1 MKEDTHVFQ
10 GMKRDSHPIKQE
22 GKFLWDAHNIRITNR
37 EDNTLLSITNEKG
50 TSNELKTFQGSYVG
64 HCVLGKYLI
73 VFTANDDFSDN
84 FIYRVEKTESGFKT
98 IILFHKENAWDK
110 GWSPN
115 HPIETLGIYET
126 ELVQKVYWVDGIN
139 QPRMINIAKP
149 ELKCPS
155 TIENSG
161 GEQIPL
167 LIDGLNLSGPRF
179 HQIDQDVYSWFHDNY
194 KDGFYNENSFDFVRT
209 LSLTETV
216 YISKIYGQGQFS
228 PGTIQY
234 AFSYYNKYEQESN
247 IFYTS
252 PLQYITYT
260 DRGGNGEDK
269 VANSF
274 RILIDSPNK
283 QFEYVRIYSI
293 QRTSLDATP
302 IVKVVEDISTTTD
315 DTDIISYVD
324 TGTTGY
330 TIDPQQ
336 LLYIGGQQIVA
347 TCMAHK
353 DGTLFMGN
361 ITQKE
366 SSLQKSVEDIILKQ
380 GDIEVVDIP
389 LNPPFSTSLES
400 VYYDYTLP
408 LNQGYNARFK
418 AFETYRC
425 GVQVQYE
432 DGRWSDPIFYAD
444 MELCDHY
451 PWESQTALSSKAIK
465 INNITGVNNLLKKL
479 GVKKIRACV
488 VFPQSYERDII
499 CQGVLCPTVYSV
511 NGRGNDQPYA
521 SSSWFFRP
529 AVDINEL
536 KESDIIDGVTVPKG
550 NSINLRQGSSIEFR
564 HNYALLCGTNRGAE
578 IQNMIPDKTI
588 KTSSDITKDNLQKNS
603 SYFFVDEN
611 IVTFHTP
618 DVEFDTN
625 FSNYIWDNTHLR
637 IIGMAK
643 LGAISGDIDITTS
656 TPPISATSTGFIHT
670 PMGYQTRSEYF
681 INGGLVSG
689 LFYRDSAVTK
699 EYTEQ
704 PAYYWQTF
712 PWHRSGS
719 LNNDERRAEIEGKSS
734 TRTAVLSTKV
744 ISNLKFFDINT
755 TLGEQSPFNYKI
767 STPQLF
773 QSNEVTMLRL
783 HPAYLKKDVPYF
795 GNVDTLVTTTS
806 EYPINACSEENG
818 LIKPMTEF
826 STGEGG
832 GFIQKTTDAVR
843 MKYKS
848 SPHLVFSLGDSK
860 TEIPLL
866 PRASSCGSTQN
877 GEYIFP
883 SWQTTGSLDGSN
895 DDIREY
901 QYIIDATSNDSYY
914 FAAQIFPKG
923 IPESKVGKAFIS
935 HGNGHECLNVIYKSN
950 TGEIKYQQ
958 LSSGSSNIIVKI
970 TKGSTYILNEGA
982 MFPNTNK
989 EDYNYSYDID
999 NFRYQA
1005 EYIGP
1010 DRYYK
1015 VPITIDNYF
1024 FDFPEDLEEV
1034 TITTGSQTS
1043 EATTAETQ
1051 TTEKFTLSQK
1061 VINQDQDERGVPY
1074 LLIGELVRDN
1084 IFNKFGGTSKYAL
1097 TQNLWVPAGD
1107 PVIIPDNGDIVIPFE
1122 YGDTWYSRYDCLKTY
1137 PFTQEDENQIVE
1149 IGSFLCETRVNIDGR
1164 WDRNRGQLSNI
1175 NMSPQ
1180 NFNLMNDV
1188 YSQKDNFFNYRI
1200 LEDDYYKQKQ
1210 FNNQVTW
1217 SKEKTYGETIDTW
1230 ANVTLASTMDMP
1242 GDKGKVTAL
1251 DVWNDTLLCFQQK
1264 ALSKILFN
1272 SRVEIPG
1279 TDGVPIEISNNYKVD
1294 GCSLISDVIGCNNK
1308 WSIINTSSAVYFIDS
1323 NTNSLYLYSDNK
1335 LTNLSETMGMSWWF
1349 RGNNSN
1355 NIWNPIPYNISQP
1368 NGIRSFY
1375 DSIYKDIY
1383 FTPGSV
1389 YGIDQPEA
1397 LCFSE
1402 PIAAFT
1408 SFMSYGGTQAMFNY
1422 DNGFYS
1428 LRESDGNVKL
1438 YQNNVGK
1445 YNSFY
1450 GVNMP
1455 FSISFISNS
1464 DPLNTKIFDTVELRA
1479 DSYYNNLLTSKVP
1492 FSSIKAENEYQKSNV
1507 CRFADNKGS
1516 VKKKFRVWRMNIP
1529 RSSKVASRT
1538 MDRSDIVRDT
1548 LCRARIRNPWTM
1560 ITLTNDDRD
1569 NNKVVIHD
1577 LTVKYTI

>member
-64 HCVLGKYLI
+64 HCVIGKYLI

-98 IILFHKENAWDK
+98 IILFHKEDAWDK

-179 HQIDQDVYSWFHDNY
+179 HDIDQDVYSWFHDNY

-274 RILIDSPNK
+274 RILIDSPDK

-302 IVKVVEDISTTTD
+302 VVKVVEDISTNTD
-315 DTDIISYVD
+315 DSDIIEYID

-366 SSLQKSVEDIILKQ
+366 SNLQKQVEDIIFQESPELE
-380 GDIEVVDIP
+380 DYSLP
-389 LNPPFSTSLES
+389 LPISTSQES
-400 VYYDYTLP
+400 TYYDYTLP
-408 LNQGYNARFK
+408 LDQGYNARFK

-444 MELCDHY
+444 TDLCSKY
-451 PWESQTALSSKAIK
+451 PWESQTYINSKAIK
-465 INNITGVNNLLKKL
+465 ILNTNNLNQRLKSI

-488 VFPQSYERDII
+488 VFPAAYEREII
-499 CQGVLCPTVYSV
+499 CQGIVCPTVYSV
-511 NGRGNDQPYA
+511 GGRMNNSPYA
-521 SSSWFFRP
+521 ASSWFFRP
-529 AVDINEL
+529 QVDATKLSHKQNDANI
-536 KESDIIDGVTVPKG
+536 P
-550 NSINLRQGSSIEFR
+550 QGSSVEFR
-564 HNYALLCGTNRGAE
+564 HNHPLLCGVNRGAE
-578 IQNMIPDKTI
+578 IQNMAYNLDLYQYQNGAAMPNLIT
-588 KTSSDITKDNLQKNS
+588 TDIVNDYSN
-603 SYFFVDEN
+603 YFYVDEN
-611 IVTFHTP
+611 IVTFHSP
-618 DVEFDTN
+618 DIELDPIL
-625 FSNYIWDNTHLR
+625 SNYIWDNVKLR
-637 IIGMAK
+637 IVGMAR
-643 LGAISGDIDITTS
+643 LGAIAGDINIATS
-656 TPPISATSTGFIHT
+656 TPPASSESNGFIHT
-670 PMGYQTRSEYF
+670 PIGYQTRNNYL
-681 INGGLVSG
+681 INGGLISG
-689 LFYRDSAVTK
+689 LFYRDSAVLSK
-699 EYTEQ
+699 YDLYNS
-704 PAYYWQTF
+704 YYWQVY

-719 LNNDERRAEIEGKSS
+719 LNNDEKREEIEGKSS
-734 TRTAVLSTKV
+734 TRSAVLSKKI
-744 ISNLKFFDINT
+744 ISNLKFFNIN
-755 TLGEQSPFNYKI
+755 EKFKNNYPPIFEYNI

-773 QSNEVTMLRL
+773 QSNEIAMLRV
-783 HPAYLKKDVPYF
+783 HPDYLKKDISYL
-795 GNVDTLVTTTS
+795 GNIDTLLTAGS
-806 EYPINACSEENG
+806 EYPINMGAS
-818 LIKPMTEF
+818 KY
-826 STGEGG
+826 GEIVGAAS
-832 GFIQKTTDAVR
+832 IESNVQDEPVISKSKDAVR

-848 SPHLVFSLGDSK
+848 TPHLVFSLKSK
-860 TEIPLL
+860 SQKKNDIQLL
-866 PRASSCGSTQN
+866 PRLSSACEVLSTN
-877 GEYIFP
+877 DYTYTLPEWE
-883 SWQTTGSLDGSN
+883 STGSLDGSN
-895 DDIREY
+895 NDKLQYEYIVSRVSTTSHVDTSQYLTSADI
-901 QYIIDATSNDSYY
+901 
-914 FAAQIFPKG
+914 
-923 IPESKVGKAFIS
+923 GKAIIVTWTT
-935 HGNGHECLNVIYKSN
+935 GTYLGLVRRNN
-950 TGEIKYQQ
+950 TGEIEHNRF
-958 LSSGSSNIIVKI
+958 SAEANNIIIKI
-970 TKGSTYILNEGA
+970 TKGITYVENRESDAAFLGLDVNLFDNRVYQGPDQYYRLTFKREEVLGTYIINTIENVTDLISTEIQ
-982 MFPNTNK
+982 PNTDK
-989 EDYNYSYDID
+989 YKISQDKIETEDNELGIPSI
-999 NFRYQA
+999 
-1005 EYIGP
+1005 
-1010 DRYYK
+1010 
-1015 VPITIDNYF
+1015 
-1024 FDFPEDLEEV
+1024 
-1034 TITTGSQTS
+1034 
-1043 EATTAETQ
+1043 
-1051 TTEKFTLSQK
+1051 
-1061 VINQDQDERGVPY
+1061 
-1074 LLIGELVRDN
+1074 LIGELVRYN
-1084 IFNKFGGTSKYAL
+1084 NTNKFGGTSKDAL

-1107 PVIIPDNGDIVIPFE
+1107 PVIIPDNGDIVIPFK

-1279 TDGVPIEISNNYKVD
+1279 TDGVPIEISNNYKVN
-1294 GCSLISDVIGCNNK
+1294 GSSLISDVIGCNNK

-1383 FTPGSV
+1383 FTPGPV

-1422 DNGFYS
+1422 DDGFYS

-1479 DSYYNNLLTSKVP
+1479 DSYYNDLLTSKVP

-1507 CRFADNKGS
+1507 CRFADNKES